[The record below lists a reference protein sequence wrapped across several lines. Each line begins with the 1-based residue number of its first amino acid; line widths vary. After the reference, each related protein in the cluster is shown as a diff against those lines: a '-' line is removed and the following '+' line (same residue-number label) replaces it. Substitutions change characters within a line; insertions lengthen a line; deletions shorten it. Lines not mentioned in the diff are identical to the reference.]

1 MGIYLSRSVPPASDG
16 NDETEME
23 NKSTLKYI
31 AEIAGRT
38 RWKIALLLFLQAV
51 IALSNVG
58 CTLVLRDLIDAAV
71 AGRREIFLSRVLAF
85 VGLICVRVVAGSV
98 RRFLQEDISSE
109 LENKWKKRLL
119 SALLKRDYGAIAAVH
134 SGEWMTRLTNDT
146 VVVANGMTNLLPDI
160 AGMIVR
166 LAGAAGAIIVIE
178 PRFLYLL
185 IPGGTAMILVSYL
198 SRKRMKR
205 MHREVQEADG
215 RLRTYLQ
222 ECFTGMLVVRSYG
235 TENVVLDQAAEKM
248 GNHKTARMHRNE
260 FFNVCST
267 GFSVLMNG
275 IYAVGA
281 VFCGYGILMNTISYG
296 TLVAVLQLVGQ
307 LQGPLANI
315 SGVLPRF
322 YAMLA
327 SAERLLEAEKL
338 DCATQNQRKTLEEVQ
353 KMYRKLDKIVLENIF
368 FSYLR
373 PVQSFGS
380 ESSLQDNLRKENE
393 PFLTLS
399 DWNFEIHKGEYVA
412 LTGPSGCG
420 KSTLLKLLMCL
431 YKPDQGSR
439 YLQLDDETIPLDG
452 TWQRLFAYV
461 PQGNYLM
468 SGTIR
473 DVVTFADPDRMKED
487 EAIWNALSIACAD
500 EFVRKLEHGLDSV
513 LGERGTGLSEGQM
526 QRLAIARAIFSGCP
540 VLILDE
546 CSSALDEDMEGRLLQ
561 NLRAMTDKTVVI
573 ITHRPAALQICDRI
587 WKVDDKIALTR
598 GEHH

>member
-1 MGIYLSRSVPPASDG
+1 MD
-16 NDETEME
+16 
-23 NKSTLKYI
+23 NKSTLRYI

-38 RWKIALLLFLQAV
+38 RWKIALLLFMQAV
-51 IALSNVG
+51 IALSSVG

-71 AGRREIFLSRVLAF
+71 TGRRELFLSRATAF
-85 VGLICVRVVAGSV
+85 AGLICARVAAGAA
-98 RRFLQEDISSE
+98 RRFLQEDVSSE

-119 SALLKRDYGAIAAVH
+119 SALLKKDYGAIAAVH

-160 AGMIVR
+160 AGMVVR
-166 LAGAAGAIIVIE
+166 LAGAAGAIVLIE

-198 SRKRMKR
+198 SRKKMKR
-205 MHREVQEADG
+205 MHRNVQEADG
-215 RLRTYLQ
+215 RLRAYLQ

-248 GNHKTARMHRNE
+248 EHHKTARMQRNA

-281 VFCGYGILMNTISYG
+281 CFCGYGILMNTISYG

-322 YAMLA
+322 YAMLS

-338 DCATQNQRKTLEEVQ
+338 DCATPNPRKTLHEVQ
-353 KMYRKLDKIVLENIF
+353 ELYQKLNKIVLEDIS

-373 PVQSFGS
+373 PIQSFGS
-380 ESSLQDNLRKENE
+380 ENQLQGKIKKGIE

-399 DWNFEIHKGEYVA
+399 GWNFEIHKGEYIA

-431 YKPDQGSR
+431 YKPDQGRR
-439 YLQLDDETIPLDG
+439 YLQLDDKEIPLDG

-473 DVVTFADPDRMKED
+473 DVVAFADPDRMKED
-487 EAIWNALSIACAD
+487 EAIWKALSIACAD
-500 EFVRKLEHGLDSV
+500 EFVRKLEHGMDTV
-513 LGERGTGLSEGQM
+513 LGERGAGLSEGQM
-526 QRLAIARAIFSGCP
+526 QRIAIARAVFSGCP

-546 CSSALDEDMEGRLLQ
+546 CSSALDEATEERLLQ
-561 NLRAMTDKTVVI
+561 NLRSMTDKTVVI
-573 ITHRPAALQICDRI
+573 ITHRPAALQICDRV
-587 WKVDDKIALTR
+587 WKVNDKIALTQ
-598 GEHH
+598 GEFN

>member
-1 MGIYLSRSVPPASDG
+1 MD
-16 NDETEME
+16 
-23 NKSTLKYI
+23 NKNTLKYI

-38 RWKIALLLFLQAV
+38 KWKIALLLFMQAV

-71 AGRREIFLSRVLAF
+71 AGRREFFLSRAMAF
-85 VGLICVRVVAGSV
+85 AGLICARVAAGAV
-98 RRFLQEDISSE
+98 RRFLQEDVSSE

-119 SALLKRDYGAIAAVH
+119 SALLKKDYGAIAAVH

-160 AGMIVR
+160 AGMVVR
-166 LAGAAGAIIVIE
+166 LAGAAGAIVLIE

-198 SRKRMKR
+198 SRKKMKR
-205 MHREVQEADG
+205 MHRNVQEADG
-215 RLRTYLQ
+215 RLRAYLQ

-248 GNHKTARMHRNE
+248 EDHKTARMQRNA

-281 VFCGYGILMNTISYG
+281 CFCGYGILMNTISYG

-322 YAMLA
+322 YAMLS

-338 DCATQNQRKTLEEVQ
+338 DCATPNPRKTLHEVQ
-353 KMYRKLDKIVLENIF
+353 ELYQKLNKIVLEDIS

-373 PVQSFGS
+373 PIQSFGS
-380 ESSLQDNLRKENE
+380 ENQLQGKVKKGTE

-399 DWNFEIHKGEYVA
+399 GWNFEIHKGEYIA

-431 YKPDQGSR
+431 YKPDQGRR
-439 YLQLDDETIPLDG
+439 YLQLDDKEIPLDG

-473 DVVTFADPDRMKED
+473 DVVAFADPDRMKED
-487 EAIWNALSIACAD
+487 EAIWKALSIACAD
-500 EFVRKLEHGLDSV
+500 EFVRKLEHGMDTV
-513 LGERGTGLSEGQM
+513 LGERGAGLSEGQM
-526 QRLAIARAIFSGCP
+526 QRIAIARAVFSGCP

-546 CSSALDEDMEGRLLQ
+546 CSSALDEATEERLLQ
-561 NLRAMTDKTVVI
+561 NLRSMTDKTVVI
-573 ITHRPAALQICDRI
+573 ITHRPAALQICDRV
-587 WKVDDKIALTR
+587 WKVNDKIALTQ
-598 GEHH
+598 GEFN

>member
-1 MGIYLSRSVPPASDG
+1 MD
-16 NDETEME
+16 
-23 NKSTLKYI
+23 NKNTLKYI

-38 RWKIALLLFLQAV
+38 KWKIALLLFMQAV

-71 AGRREIFLSRVLAF
+71 AGRREFFLSRAMAF
-85 VGLICVRVVAGSV
+85 AGLICARVAAGAA
-98 RRFLQEDISSE
+98 RRFLQEDVSSE

-119 SALLKRDYGAIAAVH
+119 SALLKKDYGAIAAVH

-160 AGMIVR
+160 AGMVVR
-166 LAGAAGAIIVIE
+166 LAGAAGAIVLIE

-198 SRKRMKR
+198 SRKKMKR
-205 MHREVQEADG
+205 MHRNVQEADG
-215 RLRTYLQ
+215 RLRAYLQ

-235 TENVVLDQAAEKM
+235 TENIVLDQAAEKM
-248 GNHKTARMHRNE
+248 EHHKTARMQRNA
-260 FFNVCST
+260 FFNICST

-281 VFCGYGILMNTISYG
+281 CFCGYGILMNTISYG

-322 YAMLA
+322 YAMLS

-338 DCATQNQRKTLEEVQ
+338 DCATPNPRKTLHEVQ
-353 KMYRKLDKIVLENIF
+353 ELYQKLNKIVLEDIS

-373 PVQSFGS
+373 PIQSFGS
-380 ESSLQDNLRKENE
+380 ENQLQDKVKKGTE

-399 DWNFEIHKGEYVA
+399 GWNFEIHKGEYIA

-431 YKPDQGSR
+431 YKPDQGRR
-439 YLQLDDETIPLDG
+439 YLQLDDKEIPLDG

-473 DVVTFADPDRMKED
+473 DVVAFADPDRMKED
-487 EAIWNALSIACAD
+487 EAIWKALSIACAD
-500 EFVRKLEHGLDSV
+500 EFVRKLEHGMDTV
-513 LGERGTGLSEGQM
+513 LGERGAGLSEGQM
-526 QRLAIARAIFSGCP
+526 QRIAIARAVFSGCP

-546 CSSALDEDMEGRLLQ
+546 CSSALDEATEERLLQ
-561 NLRAMTDKTVVI
+561 NLRSMTDKTVVI
-573 ITHRPAALQICDRI
+573 ITHRPAALQICDRV
-587 WKVDDKIALTR
+587 WKVNDKIALTQ
-598 GEHH
+598 GEFN